1 MRRDLPPLPWERTR
15 ANLDDQRDHSTA
27 LRCRNGLSLH
37 RPRDRRDFP
46 SAEFRECPGAE
57 SWGGNIS
64 ANKTA
69 FSLGFFLLISLG
81 ELDLLGDA
89 RRTRASN
96 LAGKPLL
103 DEPHGMSSP

>member
-1 MRRDLPPLPWERTR
+1 MRRDLPPRPWERTR
-15 ANLDDQRDHSTA
+15 ANLDDQGDHSTA

-64 ANKTA
+64 AKRNCF
-69 FSLGFFLLISLG
+69 FSDFLVISLE
-81 ELDLLGDA
+81 ELERSWTCLVMRAA
-89 RRTRASN
+89 RLHRAW
-96 LAGKPLL
+96 P
-103 DEPHGMSSP
+103 ESPY

>member
-15 ANLDDQRDHSTA
+15 ANPDDHRDHSTA

-57 SWGGNIS
+57 SWGGNIA
-64 ANKTA
+64 ANETA
-69 FSLGFFLLISLG
+69 FSLIFLLISLE
-81 ELDLLGDA
+81 ELNLLEDA
-89 RRTRASN
+89 RRTRASK
-96 LAGKPLL
+96 LAGKPPL